1 MIQVGQML
9 DLPKKLKHDSIV
21 EAVVEIQF
29 EQSDVGEVFVGKLA
43 ADGAWAAYQSQRLPL
58 ADLPAMVRDQEPN
71 FKYQPIIQLMR
82 PAPGEIVKIGP
93 RVISLHVLAPYPG
106 WSNFSQR
113 VEALVAALFKATPA
127 VSVHRLGLR
136 YINALTSVH
145 GMKSLWDLNLEMK
158 VAGVTPAED
167 VVTAFKITGDE
178 FHVGQ
183 VSIASPA
190 YVQGSTVPG
199 AIAFVDVDIFSPSP
213 PGVLDPATVQDW
225 FHSAHDMEK
234 IAFFSLWRDDILTA
248 LRED

>member
-1 MIQVGQML
+1 VIQLGQMSN
-9 DLPKKLKHDSIV
+9 LPKKLKHDSIV

-43 ADGAWAAYQSQRLPL
+43 ADAAWATYQSQRLPL

-71 FKYQPIIQLMR
+71 FKHQPIIQLMR
-82 PAPGEIVKIGP
+82 PTPGEILKIGH
-93 RVISLHVLAPYPG
+93 RVISLHALAPYPG

-113 VEALVAALFKATPA
+113 VDALISALFNATPA

-136 YINALTSVH
+136 YINALTNLH
-145 GMKSLWDLNLEMK
+145 GMKTLWDLNFEMK
-158 VAGVTPAED
+158 VAGSAPQED
-167 VVTAFKITGDE
+167 VVTAFKIAGDE
-178 FHVGQ
+178 THAGQ

-199 AIAFVDVDIFSPSP
+199 AIAFIDVDVFSPSS
-213 PGVLDPATVQDW
+213 PGALAADKVRDW
-225 FHSAHDMEK
+225 FHSAHDIEK
-234 IAFFSLWRDDILTA
+234 AAFFSLWRDDILTA